1 MCGALPGSGLN
12 SGHHGDRKRRRRK
25 ERKWK
30 EREISA
36 ASAQPHSDGWSLEP
50 AILNP
55 LEGHFFTFPYKSP
68 DKLFTSCS
76 STQHDICEQAFVC
89 LLRPAFDKPHCT
101 DLQYAPICDEWPL
114 QTTLYIIALLV
125 FEVFLT
131 AKLVSAK
138 NSYFFYTV
146 KLWCLGFGKNTSES
160 YVVARVLLVVVAMWL
175 LGCC

>member
-1 MCGALPGSGLN
+1 MERVTDGRVGKEKNRPLETVIKTKDVRCTAWIRVKQWPSWR
-12 SGHHGDRKRRRRK
+12 DRKRRRRRG
-25 ERKWK
+25 RKWK

-101 DLQYAPICDEWPL
+101 DLQYAPICGEWPL

-125 FEVFLT
+125 FEVFHT

-138 NSYFFYTV
+138 KTQLFF
-146 KLWCLGFGKNTSES
+146 LQ
-160 YVVARVLLVVVAMWL
+160 
-175 LGCC
+175 

>member
-1 MCGALPGSGLN
+1 MCDGLPGSGLN
-12 SGHHGDRKRRRRK
+12 SGHHGGHGRRRRR

-36 ASAQPHSDGWSLEP
+36 ASAQSHSDGWSLEP

-76 STQHDICEQAFVC
+76 STQHDICAQAFVC

-101 DLQYAPICDEWPL
+101 DPIRSYLWRVTLANNPLYHCFAGFRDAPYRQNYSYCFYSK
-114 QTTLYIIALLV
+114 TVIAWIWLEQFRKIMV
-125 FEVFLT
+125 FDNAHL
-131 AKLVSAK
+131 
-138 NSYFFYTV
+138 
-146 KLWCLGFGKNTSES
+146 
-160 YVVARVLLVVVAMWL
+160 
-175 LGCC
+175 CCC

>member
-12 SGHHGDRKRRRRK
+12 SGHHGGRKREGERG
-25 ERKWK
+25 RKWE

-36 ASAQPHSDGWSLEP
+36 ASAQPRSDGWSLEP

-76 STQHDICEQAFVC
+76 PTQHDICVQGFVC
-89 LLRPAFDKPHCT
+89 LLRADLNKPHCT
-101 DLQYAPICDEWPL
+101 DPQCAPICDDWPL
-114 QTTLYIIALLV
+114 QTTVYVIVLLV

-138 NSYFFYTV
+138 IQ
-146 KLWCLGFGKNTSES
+146 
-160 YVVARVLLVVVAMWL
+160 LLL
-175 LGCC
+175 LP